1 MNNSKAGREFLDE
14 AISNFPG
21 LIPDSINLSEY
32 MMEDEQKHRVKSA
45 MAYKDR
51 LIELITC
58 GGEKGAKSP
67 WEEMEGKFEFRQS
80 ELTIWSGYKGHG
92 KSLAISQVLEKF
104 VTDGQKVFII
114 SPEFPA
120 HRVLHRMMIQ
130 GVGVHNTTPAVAI
143 EWLNAVDNS
152 LWIYDQQSS
161 LKPRDV
167 PALCRYAVDKFR
179 VDHILIDSL
188 MKCGLDTDDYSGQK
202 NLVDQVQQVA
212 HRSKVHIHLVAH
224 GKKAGDEKMGGLHDV
239 KGASE
244 IADMA
249 ENVIITWRNKAKEMQ
264 GGKEEEPDCIIKIEA
279 QRNGDG
285 WIGQIPLYFKRSSFT
300 FHGDIR

>member
-1 MNNSKAGREFLDE
+1 
-14 AISNFPG
+14 
-21 LIPDSINLSEY
+21 
-32 MMEDEQKHRVKSA
+32 MEDEQAHRVKSA
-45 MAYKDR
+45 MAYKEK
-51 LIELITC
+51 LLELITN
-58 GGEKGAKSP
+58 GGERGAKSP
-67 WEEMEGKFEFRQS
+67 WHELDGRFEFRPS
-80 ELTIWSGYKGHG
+80 ELTVWSGYKGHG
-92 KSLAISQVLEKF
+92 KSLALSQALEF
-104 VTDGQKVFII
+104 FINNGQKVFII

-130 GVGVHNTTPAVAI
+130 GVGVHNTTPEVAMNWLEAV
-143 EWLNAVDNS
+143 NDQ

-161 LKPRDV
+161 LKPSDV
-167 PALCRYAVDKFR
+167 PALCRYAVETFG

-188 MKCGLDTDDYSGQK
+188 MKCGLGTDDYSGQK

-249 ENVIITWRNKAKEMQ
+249 ENVIIVWRNKAKEMGGSGQ
-264 GGKEEEPDCIIKIEA
+264 GEPDCVIKIEA

-285 WIGQIPLYFKRSSFT
+285 WIGQVPLFFKKESFT
-300 FHGDIR
+300 FHGEAR

>member
-1 MNNSKAGREFLDE
+1 MNQDRIASGRAQLD
-14 AISNFPG
+14 AVLQFPG
-21 LIPDSINLSEY
+21 FVPDTINLSAF
-32 MMEDEQKHRVKSA
+32 MDEEQAHRVKSA
-45 MAYKDR
+45 MAYKDQ
-51 LIELITC
+51 LIELITN
-58 GGEKGAKSP
+58 GGERGNKTP
-67 WEEMEGKFEFRQS
+67 WAEMDGRFEFRPS
-80 ELTIWSGYKGHG
+80 ELTVWSGYKGHG
-92 KSLAISQVLEKF
+92 KSLAISQAFDKF

-130 GVGVHNTTPAVAI
+130 GVGVHNTTPRVAM
-143 EWLNAVDNS
+143 EWLDSVNEQ

-161 LKPRDV
+161 LKPRDI
-167 PALCRYAVDKFR
+167 PALCRYAVETFG

-188 MKCGLDTDDYSGQK
+188 MKCGLGTDDYSGQK
-202 NLVDQVQQVA
+202 SLVDSIQQVA

-249 ENVIITWRNKAKEMQ
+249 ENVLIVWRNKAKEM
-264 GGKEEEPDCIIKIEA
+264 GGSTADAPDCIVKVEA

-285 WIGQIPLYFKRSSFT
+285 WIGQVPLYFDKSSFT
-300 FHGDIR
+300 FHGERR